1 MGLKIIIFSLL
12 LLTTLSSCGALGYKK
27 SSNEIPQNAQERA
40 RKNVKEGRG
49 VSIGGMLNRGGNTNY
64 EFSTSNP
71 MWRATLETLDFLPL
85 ANVDYSGGV
94 VITDWYSDNL
104 NNNDS
109 IKISVQFLSNEV
121 RSDSLKI
128 NVYQKKCTESN
139 ACQVKLTESK
149 IKNELLEVIL
159 VKAKSLEK
167 TAKTKK

>member
-71 MWRATLETLDFLPL
+71 MWRATLE
-85 ANVDYSGGV
+85 NVDYSGGV

-128 NVYQKKCTESN
+128 NVYQKKCTASN